1 MQFKSTVLMLPGLGN
16 SGEGHWQ
23 TIWQQRF
30 GFARINQVDWDTPVC
45 DDWISTIDNTIKT
58 YDSDKVI
65 LVAHSLACTTI
76 SAWAKKYNG
85 KVKAALLVALSDT
98 EAESYPPGTVGFNPM
113 HLNKLPF
120 PSIAVTSNNDFYVTP
135 ERAAYFAQC
144 WGSELINIGNAGHIN
159 VASGHGEWNEGL
171 ELLQRLDNL

>member
-1 MQFKSTVLMLPGLGN
+1 MQFNSNILILPGLGN
-16 SGEGHWQ
+16 SGERHWQ

-30 GFARINQVDWDTPVC
+30 GFKRINQNNWDTPVC
-45 DDWISTIDNTIKT
+45 DDWISTIDYSIKT
-58 YDSDKVI
+58 YNSDDVI

-85 KVKAALLVALSDT
+85 RVKAALLVALSDT
-98 EAESYPPGTVGFNPM
+98 EAESYPAGTTGFNPM

-135 ERAAYFAQC
+135 ERAAWFAHC
-144 WGSELINIGNAGHIN
+144 WGSELVNIGDAGHIN
-159 VASGHGEWNEGL
+159 VASGHGEWHEGL
-171 ELLQRLDNL
+171 ELLSRLDTL